1 MVTLFNF
8 TNCLKRISVNLS
20 QSFPIKE
27 ERRTLPKPFFEASIL
42 QIPKPD
48 QTLTRKENYRPIFLM
63 KIEGKSSI
71 KY

>member
-8 TNCLKRISVNLS
+8 TKCLKRINTNLS
-20 QSFPIKE
+20 QSSHKRE
-27 ERRTLPKPFFEASIL
+27 ERRTLPKPFCEASTL

-48 QTLTRKENYRPIFLM
+48 KTLTRKENYRPIFLM